1 MAINLVI
8 QNPKSVE
15 EIDKNVKAI
24 AEVSIPKDF
33 VNIDTATISATM
45 TDPDA
50 EKLRNVLLNLI
61 NNLKSS

>member
-1 MAINLVI
+1 MAIDL
-8 QNPKSVE
+8 KYL
-15 EIDKNVKAI
+15 KAETIPQLKENIEGI
-24 AEVSIPKDF
+24 AEASMNKQV
-33 VNIDTATISATM
+33 VEIDTATISATM

>member
-1 MAINLVI
+1 MAIDLKYLKAETIPQLKENI
-8 QNPKSVE
+8 E
-15 EIDKNVKAI
+15 EI
-24 AEVSIPKDF
+24 AEASMNKQV
-33 VNIDTATISATM
+33 VEIDTATISTTM